1 MIINLEPLEYRLYH
15 PTNLRLGVYQ
25 VSGIIFVAPLFET
38 VKGHESSGS
47 GQAYSVD
54 GTHQRSTRNYDRVA

>member
-1 MIINLEPLEYRLYH
+1 MVIHFEPSAFRLYRPINLG
-15 PTNLRLGVYQ
+15 LGVYQ
-25 VSGIIFVAPLFET
+25 VSGIIFAAPLFET

-47 GQAYSVD
+47 GQAYNVD